1 MPQGKRVV
9 VAGEDLGTELLA
21 SFQPHLE
28 AMIASRDVVFLPEHQ
43 SALHLKQCRNQR
55 EFLRCFLEMMRLRQ
69 HVDTHVLP
77 LAPGRTFVGRVLV
90 KVRKFLWRVLKYQHD
105 RMAFRQNLALSNI
118 KSMQICIVDMLEEHD
133 RLLARIEAL
142 EGGRNG
148 IPAGE
153 ANSTEA
159 RR

>member
-9 VAGEDLGTELLA
+9 VAGEDVGTDLLA

-55 EFLRCFLEMMRLRQ
+55 EFLEVFLEMTRIRQ
-69 HVDTHVLP
+69 HIDTNVLP
-77 LAPGRTFVGRVLV
+77 LAPGRTPLQRMAIL
-90 KVRKFLWRVLKYQHD
+90 VRKFLWRLLKYQHD
-105 RMAFRQNLALSNI
+105 RMAFRLNLALSNI
-118 KSMQICIVDMLEEHD
+118 ANMQICIVDMLEEHD

-153 ANSTEA
+153 ANASEA